1 MEKETIKKELTEEM
15 DVELPCLGQCCK
27 EGEGSGTWK
36 SPFSL
41 IDQALEKIR
50 LQIDGEASIQ
60 DEDSQVPEVIT
71 PVVDQGESV
80 ISTTEHQP
88 VQKQDPYPSVLA
100 RNADQEKSVTS
111 TAEHQRVQRQG
122 FYPSVPW
129 VSEKKADLSTYQEL
143 YPASTIN
150 LIASEDS
157 ETRHCS
163 SPQIEREATTVSD
176 QRTVS
181 SYVQEHQNE
190 EGQGE
195 ERDKHVPNPSSSLE

>member
-88 VQKQDPYPSVLA
+88 VQKQDSYPSVLS
-100 RNADQEKSVTS
+100 RKADQEKSVTS
-111 TAEHQRVQRQG
+111 TADHQPVQRQG
-122 FYPSVPW
+122 W
-129 VSEKKADLSTYQEL
+129 R
-143 YPASTIN
+143 PAN
-150 LIASEDS
+150 PCY
-157 ETRHCS
+157 TRGG
-163 SPQIEREATTVSD
+163 PD
-176 QRTVS
+176 P
-181 SYVQEHQNE
+181 
-190 EGQGE
+190 
-195 ERDKHVPNPSSSLE
+195 D